1 MTDVT
6 AFGEVDP
13 LPILG
18 PLLFEML
25 LLLVASASGVLLG
38 LYALLRK
45 SGALATFVVVGG
57 AYSGGAML
65 GTALLTLFP
74 DAVDVSRSL
83 ACAGVL
89 VGLMFPLLM
98 EQVKNWLEAQCARPS
113 PDDARPLLGT
123 PPLSYST
130 MQSSVLDR
138 RRRVDPGI
146 VSQTFQL
153 RFCFRAW
160 AHLDARKCTP
170 GGT

>member
-1 MTDVT
+1 
-6 AFGEVDP
+6 
-13 LPILG
+13 
-18 PLLFEML
+18 ML
-25 LLLVASASGVLLG
+25 IDGTHAGT
-38 LYALLRK
+38 ALLA
-45 SGALATFVVVGG
+45 SFLASLVECVEALTVVLAVGAVRGWRSALVG
-57 AYSGGAML
+57 S

-74 DAVDVSRSL
+74 DAVDVSRPL